1 MSLFITVT
9 TNSERSEHI
18 SSFINICINHL
29 CRCACE
35 CVVWNVGSGGSGIRV
50 REVNELNFTS
60 LDRIR
65 YKYVKYVMYVLCVLC
80 VLCSVTLLVCLDIDI
95 QLLYSRVK
103 QLSSCMGK
111 IIRLS
116 FNDPINSNLPNFK
129 FNHQTQKII
138 NLPWVPHASNGNMR
152 LLKLYELD

>member
-1 MSLFITVT
+1 MSLCSV
-9 TNSERSEHI
+9 S
-18 SSFINICINHL
+18 
-29 CRCACE
+29 
-35 CVVWNVGSGGSGIRV
+35 VWNVGSGGSGIRV

-65 YKYVKYVMYVLCVLC
+65 YKYVKYVLCVLC
-80 VLCSVTLLVCLDIDI
+80 TMYCVLCNVYCVMCSVTLLVCLDIDI
-95 QLLYSRVK
+95 HWLLHSCVK

-138 NLPWVPHASNGNMR
+138 NLPWAPHASNGNMR